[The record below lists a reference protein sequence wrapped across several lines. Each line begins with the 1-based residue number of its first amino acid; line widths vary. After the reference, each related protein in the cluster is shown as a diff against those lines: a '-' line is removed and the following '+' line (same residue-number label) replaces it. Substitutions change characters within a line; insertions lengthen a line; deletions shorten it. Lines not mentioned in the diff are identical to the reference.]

1 MNSDTE
7 TKQKII
13 YLEQQKR
20 NLEEELKQKEM
31 LIS

>member
-13 YLEQQKR
+13 YLEQQKK

>member
-13 YLEQQKR
+13 YLEQQKK
-20 NLEEELKQKEM
+20 NLEEDLKQKEM